1 VLTKIVSMIRQ
12 RPGLSVFLVAVL
24 IRSVVTLATPFGGC
38 NETVDAYHFNWLDD
52 DSDARFQIRTD
63 PIDR

>member
-1 VLTKIVSMIRQ
+1 
-12 RPGLSVFLVAVL
+12 VL